1 MESRREFL
9 RRSGLAGLGFATA
22 GLPGIT
28 WSVENDTLHIRN
40 YADLTSLDPVSMLS
54 GAEFLVG
61 DAIHRR
67 LVRFTA
73 GEKFRWQLD
82 AAEYFERLDDTHYA
96 FRLHPGI
103 EHDKGF
109 GEMTA
114 EDVKISLER
123 IIDPAMNS
131 PNAGDL
137 GTLSHVDVHDR
148 YSGTIVLKSPYAALI
163 PIGLCAGVG
172 AILSKKALES
182 VGGQYR
188 IEPPSCSGPYRFVSW
203 QAQRKT
209 VLERSPVWGGE
220 PAAFRE
226 IHIYAMTDKK
236 ASELAYEAGELDCAQ
251 VSVESVEVFQRHMPP
266 QSRLDIMGS
275 LRYYWIGLNQ
285 DHPKLR
291 DIRVRRAVQYA
302 IDVGAVIE
310 AAWFG
315 LAKPATGIIAPS
327 LIGHR
332 EKADIPPEGDRLK
345 ARELLREAGVELPL
359 KLTLALNA
367 DSLEMTI
374 GLVVQW
380 SLKQVGIEVELQPQ
394 DNATYV
400 TTGMESAGDRWQ
412 DLQIFLQSF
421 SMLGDPYYATVWF
434 TSKQV
439 GIWNWERFS
448 NAEFDRLHDVAL
460 ALSDEQERDR
470 IYQHM
475 QHLMEDSGC
484 YRFLAHGV
492 EAMLSRLWM
501 QPAYRAD
508 GFPIYRD
515 FTLSGPDKT

>member
-1 MESRREFL
+1 
-9 RRSGLAGLGFATA
+9 
-22 GLPGIT
+22 
-28 WSVENDTLHIRN
+28 
-40 YADLTSLDPVSMLS
+40 
-54 GAEFLVG
+54 
-61 DAIHRR
+61 
-67 LVRFTA
+67 
-73 GEKFRWQLD
+73 
-82 AAEYFERLDDTHYA
+82 
-96 FRLHPGI
+96 
-103 EHDKGF
+103 
-109 GEMTA
+109 
-114 EDVKISLER
+114 
-123 IIDPAMNS
+123 
-131 PNAGDL
+131 
-137 GTLSHVDVHDR
+137 
-148 YSGTIVLKSPYAALI
+148 
-163 PIGLCAGVG
+163 
-172 AILSKKALES
+172 
-182 VGGQYR
+182 
-188 IEPPSCSGPYRFVSW
+188 
-203 QAQRKT
+203 
-209 VLERSPVWGGE
+209 
-220 PAAFRE
+220 
-226 IHIYAMTDKK
+226 
-236 ASELAYEAGELDCAQ
+236 
-251 VSVESVEVFQRHMPP
+251 
-266 QSRLDIMGS
+266 
-275 LRYYWIGLNQ
+275 
-285 DHPKLR
+285 
-291 DIRVRRAVQYA
+291 VQYA

-332 EKADIPPEGDRLK
+332 EKADIPPEGDRVK

-359 KLTLALNA
+359 KLTLALTA

-448 NAEFDRLHDVAL
+448 NAEFDRLHNVAL

-492 EAMLSRLWM
+492 EAMLSRLWLK
-501 QPAYRAD
+501 PAYRAD

-515 FTLSGPDKT
+515 FTLSDPDGT